1 MEIKSNRI
9 QQNTMLL
16 STITLMKAIWSS
28 RILSTNI
35 FLIVHPTKE
44 EIDLEAI
51 V

>member
-1 MEIKSNRI
+1 MENKYNRI

-16 STITLMKAIWSS
+16 STIMLMKAIWSS
-28 RILSTNI
+28 RIVSANV

>member
-1 MEIKSNRI
+1 MEVKSNRI
-9 QQNTMLL
+9 QQNTILL
-16 STITLMKAIWSS
+16 STITLTKAIWSS
-28 RILSTNI
+28 IMVSANV